1 MEEKEILKVPPRDI
15 NAEEAILG
23 CMLFDKEGLAKGIE
37 NINAEEFY
45 KPNSKVLFEAMKA
58 LYNSNSPVDAI
69 TIGDKLN
76 QMGVIEKI
84 GGIEYLAK
92 ISNTVFTSS
101 KIESYIEIV
110 KNAYIR
116 RRLIKISNEIE
127 QASFRG
133 EASVNQLIEL
143 AEKSIFSVV
152 ENIRST
158 EFADISDILV
168 SAISKIELL
177 ANSKGAITGVPTGF
191 MDLDKET
198 SGFQKADLILL
209 AARPSMGKTAL
220 ALNIAQNMAIKYD
233 KKVAIFSLEMSKEQ
247 LINRMICSEA
257 LIDSN
262 KLRTGDLNSGDW
274 KKLIESVPILSKAS
288 IYIDDTASISVTEL
302 RSKCRKLKIEK
313 GLDIIFIDY
322 LQLMVSGSRSENRQQ
337 EVSEISRTLKAIARE
352 LNVPVVALSQ
362 LSRGVESRQDKRPM
376 LSDLRESG
384 AIEQDADI
392 VSFLYRDEYYN
403 NDTEHKNI
411 AELIIAK
418 QRNGPTGTVKLTWLS
433 KYTKFGD
440 TEI

>member
-1 MEEKEILKVPPRDI
+1 MEDKEILKVPPRDI

-127 QASFRG
+127 QASFKG